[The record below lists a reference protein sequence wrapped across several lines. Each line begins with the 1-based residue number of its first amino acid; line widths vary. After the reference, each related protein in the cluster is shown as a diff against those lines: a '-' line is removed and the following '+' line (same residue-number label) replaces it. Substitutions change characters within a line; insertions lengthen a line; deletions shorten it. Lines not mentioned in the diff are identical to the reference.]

1 MLKDRL
7 RTSAILITIVSSLVY
22 LDGNYSLAGAEGLWL
37 LPLLL
42 FFAVGTSHD
51 AVTMLIKS
59 GRSVDRFA
67 TLVGTTLI
75 TATGY
80 IPHLWPL
87 TGDTYP
93 SDCPVGRLGWIVIGS
108 LLATF
113 LIIAT
118 EMRRYG
124 IESNTTTDQDDGA
137 IQDPGDV
144 HPSRRQGALERIC
157 NGSFIAIYVGVPLAL
172 LVALRSLGSGN
183 WGLAALL
190 TTIAV
195 TKSTDSGA
203 YFTGKAI
210 GKHKLIPRLSP
221 GKTWEGSIGGTITA
235 IAVAYACLT
244 WLFPAVAGEASPPME
259 TPSIAALSSPWVG
272 AVVLGALLA
281 VIGMLGDL
289 AESLVKR
296 ECDAKDSGHL
306 LPGLGGVW
314 DVTDSLIM
322 AALPAF
328 LCFSAGVAG

>member
-7 RTSAILITIVSSLVY
+7 RTSAILIAIVSSLVY

-51 AVTMLIKS
+51 AVTMLRKS

-87 TGDTYP
+87 TGDAYP
-93 SDCPVGRLGWIVIGS
+93 TDCPVGRLGWIVIGS

-124 IESNTTTDQDDGA
+124 IESNATTDQDDGVIHDA
-137 IQDPGDV
+137 GDF
-144 HPSRRQGALERIC
+144 HPSRRQGALECIC
-157 NGSFIAIYVGVPLAL
+157 NGSFIAIYIGVPLAM

-195 TKSTDSGA
+195 TKSTDAGA

-221 GKTWEGSIGGTITA
+221 GKTWEGSVGGTITA
-235 IAVAYACLT
+235 IAVAYSCLT
-244 WLFPAVAGEASPPME
+244 WLFPAVAGEASPPLE

-272 AVVLGALLA
+272 AVVLGSLLA
-281 VIGMLGDL
+281 VTGMLGDL

-296 ECDAKDSGHL
+296 VCDAKDSGNL

-328 LCFSAGVAG
+328 LCFSAGIAG